1 MNRYSTNIPSSNTY
15 KIEYVGVKTP
25 LYVNKT
31 DLENDVVKAFV
42 FNTDCWGY
50 FIAYIPSVN
59 VHESEPPE
67 ELYNKFLE
75 YVEKLPKSASRK
87 FGSLSP
93 YGFYLN

>member
-42 FNTDCWGY
+42 FNTDC
-50 FIAYIPSVN
+50 
-59 VHESEPPE
+59 
-67 ELYNKFLE
+67 
-75 YVEKLPKSASRK
+75 
-87 FGSLSP
+87 
-93 YGFYLN
+93 